1 MKSSIFNKHVTFGI
15 LSVCVFC
22 LCAVLIN
29 EYSKN
34 SISLVTFAVLILLCL
49 ALLLASALLCYGLGS
64 RSINYSRRAINY
76 LPHESGSRSIND
88 SKRAINYLPHESG
101 SFIPYEL
108 KPRFHDISSM
118 LLHVYNDLCNIS
130 QSLKLLVSQ
139 PSEITHSIFLTYSPI
154 SNRCCL
160 LFLNFRQCFDSMLDK
175 LECGNVFIKEGH
187 INIVDVERLLTQE
200 DRIFLILAAQ
210 LIVKNRVLYSTY
222 PEVVYRKILKLAS
235 LSVKEVP
242 FQERLSAGNR
252 IIKLL
257 RDKVYSFSSVGS
269 FHNFLEDI
277 FHEYMSFKGVHAI
290 NSPSDFYE
298 MHDHDIKLKLLRDVF
313 CASYFKYYSVYQD
326 KRHDM
331 VRRGVD
337 FASCII
343 QHYNESATKYDS
355 DIVQYL
361 NEMRES
367 GFVVDAGISNASI
380 VLNAKEIISKV
391 FEQTAVMDNGC
402 VSCFSEYSFEEFSTV
417 KDSAVK
423 LIEGLACSEFG
434 DDIME
439 KLDACALVHQVTFS
453 PSPYNR
459 MFISQR
465 LTTSVSKEELIF
477 NVYHS
482 FYHYAN
488 VVKKVSNS
496 IDDFRAYEAV
506 STNVKNEEYYIL
518 YPLLKSV
525 LDTGLSVL
533 HTKVKP
539 GSPISQDDVYKIFSS
554 YDVSKRILSHNR
566 KKNIFEEVVC
576 CARITCCLPHLLK
589 TYPDNVVNHIKALAN
604 FDIGENKYHCVE
616 YLLSRCYDICIFSN
630 VDEFQQMINSFL
642 ASYSSYYQSLD
653 ERLKRKYT
661 SFQSGSSF
669 DIVLMHLMYTSL
681 YNSEMVEQHLI
692 DDACDRMKSLDFNLL
707 QDFYMSFMRV
717 IANTMNFGHDQIYF
731 PLYEVNTL
739 QNDVENDVV
748 SDKDTVCESMS
759 CHSLPSTSVGS
770 TCDILDSGSAVAH

>member
-15 LSVCVFC
+15 LSVGVVCF
-22 LCAVLIN
+22 CAVLIN

-34 SISLVTFAVLILLCL
+34 SISFVTFAALMSLCL

-64 RSINYSRRAINY
+64 R
-76 LPHESGSRSIND
+76 LVDD
-88 SKRAINYLPHESG
+88 SKRAIDFLPCKSG
-101 SFIPYEL
+101 SFIPYRLE
-108 KPRFHDISSM
+108 PRFHDVSSM
-118 LLHVYNDLCNIS
+118 SLHVYDDLCNIS
-130 QSLKLLVSQ
+130 QDLKLLVSQ
-139 PSEITHSIFLTYSPI
+139 PSKMTHNDFYNPASD
-154 SNRCCL
+154 RCCL
-160 LFLNFRQCFDSMLDK
+160 LFLNFRRCFDSMLDK
-175 LECGNVFIKEGH
+175 LECGNVFIKEDH

-200 DRIFLILAAQ
+200 DRTFVILAAQ
-210 LIVKNRVLYSTY
+210 LIVRNRVLYSTY
-222 PEVVYRKILKLAS
+222 PEAVYEKILKLAN

-242 FQERLSAGNR
+242 FQERLNAGNR

-257 RDKVYSFSSVGS
+257 EDKVYSFSNEGC
-269 FHNFLEDI
+269 FHKFLENI
-277 FHEYMSFKGVHAI
+277 FHEYMSFKDAHVI
-290 NSPSDFYE
+290 NSPSDFYK
-298 MHDHDIKLKLLRDVF
+298 MRDHDMKLKLLKDVF
-313 CASYFKYYSVYQD
+313 CASYFKYYSIYQD
-326 KRHDM
+326 KQHDM

-343 QHYNESATKYDS
+343 QHYDESATRYDS

-361 NEMRES
+361 NEMRKS

-380 VLNAKEIISKV
+380 ILNAREIISKV
-391 FEQTAVMDNGC
+391 FEQTAVMDNGY
-402 VSCFSEYSFEEFSTV
+402 VSCFSRYSFEKLSTV
-417 KDSAVK
+417 KNSAMKMVQ
-423 LIEGLACSEFG
+423 GLASSEFG
-434 DDIME
+434 NNIIE
-439 KLDACALVHQVTFS
+439 KLDACALVYHMTLS
-453 PSPYNR
+453 TSPYNR

-465 LTTSVSKEELIF
+465 LTTSVNKEELIF
-477 NVYHS
+477 NIYHS
-482 FYHYAN
+482 LYHYAN

-496 IDDFRAYEAV
+496 IDNFRAYEAV
-506 STNVKNEEYYIL
+506 STNIQDEEYYIL

-525 LDTGLSVL
+525 LDTGLSIL
-533 HTKVKP
+533 HTKIKP

-566 KKNIFEEVVC
+566 RKNIFEEIVC
-576 CARITCCLPHLLK
+576 CARVTCCLPHLLK
-589 TYPDNVVNHIKALAN
+589 TYPDDVVNHIKALAN

-616 YLLSRCYDICIFSN
+616 YLSHCYDICVFSN
-630 VDEFQQMINSFL
+630 VDEFQQMMNSFL

-669 DIVLMHLMYTSL
+669 DIVLMHLRYTSL

-692 DDACDRMKSLDFNLL
+692 DDACDRMKSLDFDRLRN
-707 QDFYMSFMRV
+707 FYMSFMQV

-748 SDKDTVCESMS
+748 SDKDTVCESML
-759 CHSLPSTSVGS
+759 CHSLPSTSVGG
-770 TCDILDSGSAVAH
+770 TCGLDSGSAIAH